1 MQSSSLGKTRE
12 TRRNRPSVAAG
23 GGSSAAIGDGGSAA
37 TGSGGSAVNRTSN
50 ISPSDYIHISGIPL
64 TIPVT
69 ASIPRE
75 ATASMNKTS
84 LHTGKPMG
92 FWYARGNAWATKANE
107 LYPDRK
113 LYQYELPAELFA
125 VKGKEYTVSAT
136 TMPTVN
142 EEFTS
147 WLSQKYPSI
156 VSTLLYKIIEERDP
170 DESAALYDLFSLY
183 SNAVPEYDED
193 EPDDFYMWVQ
203 RKGAKILAANFPALE
218 ELPEPFNTKSSYAV
232 AWSFFWSNV
241 FAKKH
246 PYVYFDASVLSL
258 QDEYPHATWIK
269 YLDIPSGCI
278 FDAAKFFRAGKQPR
292 LL

>member
-1 MQSSSLGKTRE
+1 
-12 TRRNRPSVAAG
+12 VAAG
-23 GGSSAAIGDGGSAA
+23 GGSVA
-37 TGSGGSAVNRTSN
+37 NRTAN
-50 ISPSDYIHISGIPL
+50 ISPSDYIHISGIQL

-69 ASIPRE
+69 ASIPR
-75 ATASMNKTS
+75 AAAASMNKTS

-92 FWYARGNAWATKANE
+92 FWYARGDAWATKASE
-107 LYPDRK
+107 LYPDRQ

-125 VKGKEYTVSAT
+125 VKDKEYTVSAT

-142 EEFTS
+142 KEFNC
-147 WLSQKYPSI
+147 WLSQMYPSI
-156 VSTLLYKIIEERDP
+156 VITLLYRILDERDP
-170 DESAALYDLFSLY
+170 DDASALYDLFSLY

-193 EPDDFYMWVQ
+193 PDNFYMWVQ
-203 RKGAKILAANFPALE
+203 RYGGKLLASNFPALE
-218 ELPEPFNTKSSYAV
+218 ELPEPFNTERSYAV

-241 FAKKH
+241 IAQEH
-246 PYVYFDASVLSL
+246 AYVYFDASVLPL

-292 LL
+292 PL